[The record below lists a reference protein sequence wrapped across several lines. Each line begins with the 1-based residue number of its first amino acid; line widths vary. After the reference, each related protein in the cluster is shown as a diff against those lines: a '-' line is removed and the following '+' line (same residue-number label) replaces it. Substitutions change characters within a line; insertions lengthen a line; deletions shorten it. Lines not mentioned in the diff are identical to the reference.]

1 MKGRTT
7 AMDQR
12 SDGELL
18 DAWHA
23 ADAMAFEVLVQRYQ
37 GPLLRHSRALLG
49 DRRGCEDVVQEA
61 LIRLA
66 KKPPVLPESVRSD
79 PRAQEAVLAS
89 WLHQV
94 TRNLCMDAMRREK
107 RRERREA
114 EVAVEAASG
123 GGINDVESRD
133 TRAAVERSLLK
144 LPSEQREVLVLRLL
158 GERSYKE
165 IAEITG
171 RKIGTVGWMISVG
184 LQQLAQELAP
194 LVTGESG
201 SRSSYGVR
209 AAQAAGLQGGP
220 TQ

>member
-1 MKGRTT
+1 
-7 AMDQR
+7 MDQR

-18 DAWHA
+18 DAWHN
-23 ADAMAFEVLVQRYQ
+23 ADALAFEALVLRYQ

-66 KKPPVLPESVRSD
+66 KKPPVLPEGVRND
-79 PRAQEAVLAS
+79 PRAQEAVLAA

-94 TRNLCMDAMRREK
+94 TRNLCMDVMRREK
-107 RRERREA
+107 RRARREA
-114 EVAVEAASG
+114 EVAVEGASSG
-123 GGINDVESRD
+123 GIGDVESRD
-133 TRAAVERSLLK
+133 TRAAVERSLLQ
-144 LPSEQREVLVLRLL
+144 LPPEQREVLVLRLL

-184 LQQLAQELAP
+184 LQQLAAELAP
-194 LVTGESG
+194 LIALEPG
-201 SRSSYGVR
+201 SRSRFGAH
-209 AAQAAGLQGGP
+209 AAQAASLQGGP
-220 TQ
+220 TP